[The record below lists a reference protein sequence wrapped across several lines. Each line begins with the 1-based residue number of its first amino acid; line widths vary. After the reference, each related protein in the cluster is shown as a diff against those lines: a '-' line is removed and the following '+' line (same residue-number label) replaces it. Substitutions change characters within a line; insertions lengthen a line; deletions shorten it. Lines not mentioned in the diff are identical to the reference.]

1 MTKLELPA
9 GTHYAAMWDIPDQ
22 YAGMTASMLQRSRAF
37 VEYAGVEVAILTFV
51 CRPDTEDVRERL
63 RARGVMVEGMRLV
76 NMWEDL
82 WSWGDAQL
90 AKASFNSAIPGS
102 LQLLGQR
109 GHAADP
115 LSRELRNDD
124 GDILQVDYFR
134 PDGTILLVDERN
146 RADSPRRRVTL
157 CDTSGEP
164 IGTWDAIDPFRAM
177 WLDTLPR
184 DPVAWMIADSKTS
197 ADALVRYQR
206 PDVVKMHVVRGS
218 HVRVGDDGA
227 TGPLSGSR
235 ERVMRNL
242 HAWDAVMFL
251 TKRQLADVEAQFG
264 PQPNLHVIP
273 NSRNMPSKL
282 PQRRRQAGRG
292 VMLAS
297 LDARKQIDHAIS
309 AMAAVKRRLP
319 FRRIR
324 LDVWGRGKLE
334 AKLSKQIKQSRAPV
348 HLHGHSP
355 TAADEFSQASFS
367 LLTSRSEAF
376 GNVLIES
383 MGRGC
388 IPISY
393 DMPYGPSDIITHGVD
408 GYLVPAGD
416 KDALAEQIFE
426 LVTARESDLAAIR
439 QAGRQRALEFSDE
452 RLVERWS
459 AVMAEI
465 ATERGL

>member
-1 MTKLELPA
+1 MVTLELPA

-37 VEYAGVEVAILTFV
+37 VEYAGVDVTILTFV
-51 CRPDTEDVRERL
+51 CRPDGEEVRQRL
-63 RARGVMVEGMRLV
+63 SDRGVMVDGMRLV

-82 WSWGDAQL
+82 WSWGDDRL
-90 AKASFNSAIPGS
+90 GRASFNSAIPES
-102 LQLLGQR
+102 LQLLGRR
-109 GHAADP
+109 GHAVND

-124 GDILQVDYFR
+124 GEILQVDYFR

-146 RADSPRRRVTL
+146 RPERPRRQVTL

-197 ADALVRYQR
+197 ADALVRYDR

-235 ERVMRNL
+235 ERVMKNL

-251 TKRQLADVEAQFG
+251 TSRQLEDVEAQFG

-273 NSRNMPSKL
+273 NSRNMPATL
-282 PQRRRQAGRG
+282 PPGKRRPGRG

-309 AMAAVKRRLP
+309 AIAAVKRRLP
-319 FRRIR
+319 LRRIR

-334 AKLSKQIKQSRAPV
+334 AKLLKQIKQLRAPV
-348 HLHGHSP
+348 RLHGHSP
-355 TAADEFSQASFS
+355 TAADEFSHASFS

-408 GYLVPAGD
+408 GFLVPAGD
-416 KDALAEQIFE
+416 KDALAEQIYDV
-426 LVTARESDLAAIR
+426 VTAAEVDLAAIR
-439 QAGRQRALEFSDE
+439 TAGHRRALEFSDE
-452 RLVERWS
+452 RAVERWS
-459 AVMAEI
+459 VAMAEI
-465 ATERGL
+465 VIRRSF